1 MFGEGGDR
9 LRFLSERSGRNQNA
23 EAGEGVEAMS
33 DVIDFEGRRAA
44 ELLKREAET
53 EEEMLA
59 QNRAGYEIG
68 VQAALDMF
76 DRLSEQDVDKTQAGV
91 SGAMSGVLYA
101 VIRCALDI
109 TPSVEIAR
117 EFISMATDR
126 AEESH
131 NRGRY
136 DSAGTNPRLPASRQR
151 LDAPQRMG
159 TVRNTGGTRSH
170 LRVANEGSHDQN
182 KDGHR

>member
-1 MFGEGGDR
+1 
-9 LRFLSERSGRNQNA
+9 
-23 EAGEGVEAMS
+23 MS

-53 EEEMLA
+53 MEEVDA
-59 QNRAGYEIG
+59 QQRAAYEIG

-76 DRLSEQDVDKTQAGV
+76 DRLSEHDVDKTQAGV

-101 VIRCALDI
+101 VIRCAFDI

-126 AEESH
+126 AEEKYKQ
-131 NRGRY
+131 G
-136 DSAGTNPRLPASRQR
+136 DI
-151 LDAPQRMG
+151 
-159 TVRNTGGTRSH
+159 
-170 LRVANEGSHDQN
+170 
-182 KDGHR
+182 

>member
-1 MFGEGGDR
+1 
-9 LRFLSERSGRNQNA
+9 
-23 EAGEGVEAMS
+23 MS

-131 NRGRY
+131 NKG
-136 DSAGTNPRLPASRQR
+136 
-151 LDAPQRMG
+151 
-159 TVRNTGGTRSH
+159 
-170 LRVANEGSHDQN
+170 EI
-182 KDGHR
+182 